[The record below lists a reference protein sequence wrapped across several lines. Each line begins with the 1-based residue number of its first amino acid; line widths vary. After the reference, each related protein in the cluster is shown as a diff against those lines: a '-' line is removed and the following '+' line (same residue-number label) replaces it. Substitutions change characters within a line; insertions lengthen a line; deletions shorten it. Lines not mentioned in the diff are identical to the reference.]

1 MSLLGHWK
9 FAGQP
14 QTNLVSDQ
22 VGNMDITHAGGNGA
36 GWWRDSPDYALAG
49 ADASWS
55 FTPDLANR
63 PDPTSHTDLSFCFA
77 IKALSSPRKS
87 TCIFPFNGS
96 ASGGYKGW
104 SIALNMSSGAIQC
117 IDSAALWNGTSWQTF
132 PNTNNVFPSVADQ
145 RLNYYGVVINMT
157 QGGNA
162 EAFIDGQSLGTV
174 TTGTF
179 SHDTTAAT
187 RKWGQNYSYIDNIQ
201 YHDRLLTA
209 TEIQAHAYGPR
220 TWMPSVGLGDE
231 KLWLCPSINNS
242 PNDISGNGNN
252 GVYQGGMGTVTDVS
266 NGGSLAYD
274 FDGTDD
280 YISNSSL
287 SLAGLTEFSYSGWL
301 NASTSS
307 GHRAIFSHGD
317 NFDYD
322 DDIYILNNS
331 SNFQAEVNNGSPVGG
346 NGSASL
352 PALNTWHHI
361 AVVFDGSGATNADR
375 LRYFLNGVEVTL
387 TYNYTVPTS
396 TSSVSPMNTEI
407 GSFAS
412 YGALHFWQG
421 KQDDIRVYDRVLTQ
435 SEITHLATSR
445 GIEGPPPV
453 GLGGETMWICPS
465 LDQSSTT
472 KELTGAGLTI
482 TEEIYGAGT
491 IAIVADTAEG
501 GTHALEFVRDTSH
514 NVLAIDNFGNTYAE
528 ASTVAFWVKNDG
540 NVMRLMG
547 LNSPSFWPSVSS
559 GRFFYETWYGA
570 TARGYMYDPS
580 GGTNGW
586 SDTADVN
593 LWTHITMVREGTG
606 GKKRLYYNGVL
617 DDQEYDDAGR
627 VTSGLSM
634 LFGIGGGSS
643 NVVGSKAYLDDMR
656 TYGRALTQS
665 EITHLASQR
674 GVLGAPTLSTRYYD
688 FGPSSSPVKSG
699 YQQVTEAAYDSNLF
713 GWGFSETSG
722 TAVNSYDRNW
732 GTDDME
738 RDFCYQSIARIFRDP
753 TVIAGDYTIKAYCGD
768 LGYTR
773 DLYIDVWNGSAWV
786 DTTIQMNSVP
796 SGTIQ
801 TATADITVG
810 DNGVA
815 GLYIRTRNVTSSNWV
830 ICGLDLTPAGGGPP
844 ATTQYNAF
852 ATHAFTQLFQQRLR

>member
-1 MSLLGHWK
+1 M
-9 FAGQP
+9 
-14 QTNLVSDQ
+14 
-22 VGNMDITHAGGNGA
+22 
-36 GWWRDSPDYALAG
+36 
-49 ADASWS
+49 
-55 FTPDLANR
+55 
-63 PDPTSHTDLSFCFA
+63 
-77 IKALSSPRKS
+77 
-87 TCIFPFNGS
+87 
-96 ASGGYKGW
+96 
-104 SIALNMSSGAIQC
+104 
-117 IDSAALWNGTSWQTF
+117 
-132 PNTNNVFPSVADQ
+132 
-145 RLNYYGVVINMT
+145 
-157 QGGNA
+157 
-162 EAFIDGQSLGTV
+162 
-174 TTGTF
+174 
-179 SHDTTAAT
+179 
-187 RKWGQNYSYIDNIQ
+187 
-201 YHDRLLTA
+201 LT
-209 TEIQAHAYGPR
+209 
-220 TWMPSVGLGDE
+220 GLGDE
-231 KLWLCPSINNS
+231 KLWLCPTLDNVNPFNDLSSQANNGTAVGGLSTVADTSNGGAFAFDLDGVDDYIDCGNILDAPTDFSLSLWLETSSPQANTGVAGRWTNSPTFSGYMMWVSSANKVSVPIAAGGHLEAATTVPTSSWVHAVVMYDSSIGQSRIYIDGVLSSFGLETGPTASSVNWIVGRYTSGSQEYFQGKLDDIRQYDRTLTQAEIAHLAEARGITGSPPQGLGDEQLWLCPSINNS

-252 GVYQGGMGTVTDVS
+252 GVYNGGMGTVTDVS

-421 KQDDIRVYDRVLTQ
+421 KQDDIRVYDRV
-435 SEITHLATSR
+435 
-445 GIEGPPPV
+445 
-453 GLGGETMWICPS
+453 
-465 LDQSSTT
+465 
-472 KELTGAGLTI
+472 
-482 TEEIYGAGT
+482 
-491 IAIVADTAEG
+491 
-501 GTHALEFVRDTSH
+501 
-514 NVLAIDNFGNTYAE
+514 
-528 ASTVAFWVKNDG
+528 
-540 NVMRLMG
+540 
-547 LNSPSFWPSVSS
+547 
-559 GRFFYETWYGA
+559 
-570 TARGYMYDPS
+570 
-580 GGTNGW
+580 
-586 SDTADVN
+586 
-593 LWTHITMVREGTG
+593 
-606 GKKRLYYNGVL
+606 
-617 DDQEYDDAGR
+617 
-627 VTSGLSM
+627 
-634 LFGIGGGSS
+634 
-643 NVVGSKAYLDDMR
+643 
-656 TYGRALTQS
+656 LTQS